1 MARTPARTRTVYV
14 VGAGLSAALR
24 LPNTREL
31 LTRVHQLA
39 TAQKFWG
46 QTRNLDPRLETA
58 YKFLYPETSGTG
70 FRPDAVDF
78 FSLLKAYSQIGRGL
92 TDGLLGSGAL
102 LTDLKFAI
110 ANALVYDLREVEATL
125 KNSHAE
131 LDRILSPGNV
141 VITLNWDMMIERYA
155 FLHNVPVRL
164 LGEPSSGEVLLL
176 KLHGSIDW
184 TLDSDATKNRDSSN
198 YSSLRERL
206 VQTRPYTL
214 ALKDDETILRTRA
227 LENWTDCWRKIKS
240 RTQEPFIVTMSQ
252 GKASELERIRG
263 IWDTAYYALSS
274 AKEIQIVGYSMPH
287 DDVEVRALLRAG
299 ISRGTSSPKVLVQN
313 PAPDVHDRI
322 RNYLERKIASN
333 YVPFP
338 GYH

>member
-1 MARTPARTRTVYV
+1 VI
-14 VGAGLSAALR
+14 GAGLSAALR

-31 LTRVHQLA
+31 LMRVHQLA
-39 TAQKFWG
+39 TSQAFWG

-58 YKFLYPETSGTG
+58 YKFLYPEQGGTG

-92 TDGLLGSGAL
+92 TGGLKDSGAL

-110 ANALVYDLREVEATL
+110 ANALVYDLREAETALQT
-125 KNSHAE
+125 SHAE
-131 LDRILSPGNV
+131 LEAILTAGNV

-155 FLHNVPVRL
+155 FLHDIPLRL
-164 LGEPSSGEVLLL
+164 LGEPNDDEVLLL

-184 TLDSDATKNRDSSN
+184 TLESDRTKSRDTDN
-198 YSSLRERL
+198 YSALRERIL
-206 VQTRPYTL
+206 RTRRYTA
-214 ALKDDETILRTRA
+214 ALKATDEILRTRA
-227 LENWTDCWRKIKS
+227 LEHWNDCWRKIKS
-240 RTQEPFIVTMSQ
+240 RTREPFIVTMSQ
-252 GKASELERIRG
+252 GKASDLERIQSV
-263 IWDTAYYALSS
+263 WDTAYYALSA
-274 AKEIQIVGYSMPH
+274 AKEVRIIGYSMPH

-299 ISRGTSSPKVLVQN
+299 VSRGSSRPRVYVQN

-322 RNYLERKIASN
+322 RNYLSRSITSN